1 MWETWVQSLHWE
13 DPLEKEMA
21 IHSSILAWRIPRT
34 VESQRVG
41 HNWKNFTL
49 FFFFFFP
56 LQKLREGIIHIHI
69 SLQGISGKYS
79 TAETRTRK
87 RPCCMWKK
95 PQLNPINMPRK
106 IDTRGKDRLMGSEY
120 RVILKTTN
128 NLRDLPAPVPLHEV
142 KKEC

>member
-1 MWETWVQSLHWE
+1 MGDLGSIPALGRSPGEGNGY
-13 DPLEKEMA
+13 PLQYSGMENSKDSRVTKSWTQLKEF
-21 IHSSILAWRIPRT
+21 HS
-34 VESQRVG
+34 
-41 HNWKNFTL
+41 
-49 FFFFFFP
+49 FFFFFFS